1 MRVKLKNNSYKK
13 GYLLSDSASKRRSAL
28 DAEIAKKSRI
38 DGIKKNAAAQKK
50 KARLNVLRIYRRN
63 AKRGTTAHKHCQ
75 KITADMRYIDKKY
88 LKNGVT
94 RDICGRVK
102 KSVR

>member
-1 MRVKLKNNSYKK
+1 MQLKLNIYKK
-13 GYLLSDSASKRRSAL
+13 GYILSDGAPKRRRAL

-38 DGIKKNAAAQKK
+38 DGIKKNTAAQKK

-63 AKRGTTAHKHCQ
+63 AKKGTTAHKHCQ
-75 KITADMRYIDKKY
+75 IITADMRYIDKKY

-102 KSVR
+102 KSVP